1 MGLKFTDDENL
12 KRARA
17 QPGPGSYN
25 INAGRY
31 ADSNMRKEPEYRIGT
46 AKRLGGSLSKN
57 SRAPGPAHYNTIE
70 AASLVLMR
78 ITQESVQAHMN
89 NKTSLEVRV

>member
-70 AASLVLMR
+70 AASLVKSKSPEFR
-78 ITQESVQAHMN
+78 IGSA
-89 NKTSLEVRV
+89 KRI